1 MGTIRVLVA
10 GGNEIERKGLCALV
24 REQRGWEVAA
34 EARDGREA
42 VESTKQTK
50 PDVAIMDL
58 DMPLL
63 NGLGA
68 TRQIAKQPLQTKVL
82 LLASRDKDQLLPQAI
97 EAGAHGYLVKSDAAA
112 DLISAVEALR
122 RGKSFFT
129 ARVAPRVLRGYLES
143 VKNPAQTRY
152 KDVGRLTDRER
163 EVMQLLAEGHS
174 NKQVG
179 VVLNISVKTAETHR
193 SNILHKLQCHSVVG
207 LVRYAI
213 RNHIIEA

>member
-97 EAGAHGYLVKSDAAA
+97 EAGA
-112 DLISAVEALR
+112 
-122 RGKSFFT
+122 
-129 ARVAPRVLRGYLES
+129 
-143 VKNPAQTRY
+143 
-152 KDVGRLTDRER
+152 
-163 EVMQLLAEGHS
+163 
-174 NKQVG
+174 
-179 VVLNISVKTAETHR
+179 
-193 SNILHKLQCHSVVG
+193 
-207 LVRYAI
+207 
-213 RNHIIEA
+213 